1 MSGFW
6 DAITN
11 SSIGETISNAWTS
24 SGAESIYEGVS
35 SFLSDAYDTVDRFS
49 NSRLGKV
56 ATAGYNYF
64 MDQRK
69 SINKQQVKGQR
80 VTATGARGG
89 SGGQALSAAQKAD
102 LGITPRVAAAAQA
115 AARARNGSAISASIQ
130 QLAYKRS
137 RAPLIN
143 VGDTSISVKPR
154 AK

>member
-1 MSGFW
+1 MSWW
-6 DAITN
+6 DSVVN
-11 SSIGETISNAWTS
+11 SSIGQTISNTWTS
-24 SGAESIYEGVS
+24 SGVESIYEGVS

-49 NSRLGKV
+49 NSGLGKV

-69 SINKQQVKGQR
+69 SINRQQVKGQR
-80 VTATGARGG
+80 VSAPRGG
-89 SGGQALSAAQKAD
+89 SQGQALSAAQKAD

-115 AARARNGSAISASIQ
+115 AQRARSGSAISASIQ

>member
-1 MSGFW
+1 MSWW
-6 DAITN
+6 DSVVN
-11 SSIGETISNAWTS
+11 SSIGQTISNTWTS
-24 SGAESIYEGVS
+24 SGVESIYEGVS

-49 NSRLGKV
+49 NSGLGKV

-69 SINKQQVKGQR
+69 SINKGQR
-80 VTATGARGG
+80 VSAPRGG
-89 SGGQALSAAQKAD
+89 SSGQALSAAQKAD
-102 LGITPRVAAAAQA
+102 LGVTPRVAAAAQA
-115 AARARNGSAISASIQ
+115 ATRARNGSAISASIQ

>member
-6 DAITN
+6 EAITS
-11 SSIGETISNAWTS
+11 SSIGQSVSDAWTGS
-24 SGAESIYEGVS
+24 AAQTAYQGVS
-35 SFLSDAYDTVDRFS
+35 SFLTETYDYIDDFS

-56 ATAGYNYF
+56 ATAGYTYF

-69 SINKQQVKGQR
+69 GINRQQVKGQR
-80 VTATGARGG
+80 VTAPRGG
-89 SGGQALSAAQKAD
+89 SQGQALSAAQKAD
-102 LGITPRVAAAAQA
+102 LGVTPRVAAAAQA
-115 AARARNGSAISASIQ
+115 AARARNGSPISASIS

>member
-6 DAITN
+6 DSITN
-11 SSIGETISNAWTS
+11 SSIGQTISNAWTGS
-24 SGAESIYEGVS
+24 AAQSVYQGVS
-35 SFLSDAYDTVDRFS
+35 SFLTDTYDAVDRFAD
-49 NSRLGKV
+49 SRLGKV

-69 SINKQQVKGQR
+69 SINRQQVRGQK
-80 VTATGARGG
+80 VSAPRGG
-89 SGGQALSAAQKAD
+89 SQGQALSAAQKAD
-102 LGITPRVAAAAQA
+102 LGITPRVAAAAQS
-115 AARARNGSAISASIQ
+115 AARARDGSAISASIS

>member
-6 DAITN
+6 DSITN
-11 SSIGETISNAWTS
+11 SSIGQTISNVWTS
-24 SGAESIYEGVS
+24 SGAASVYEGVS
-35 SFLSDAYDTVDRFS
+35 SFLTDTYDLVDDFS
-49 NSRLGKV
+49 NSRLGRA

-80 VTATGARGG
+80 VSAPRGG
-89 SGGQALSAAQKAD
+89 SSGQALSAAQKAD

>member
-1 MSGFW
+1 MSGWW
-6 DAITN
+6 DSIVN
-11 SSIGETISNAWTS
+11 SSVGQAVSDAWTS

-69 SINKQQVKGQR
+69 SINRQQVTGQR
-80 VTATGARGG
+80 VTAPRGG
-89 SGGQALSAAQKAD
+89 SQGQALSAAQKAD
-102 LGITPRVAAAAQA
+102 LGVTPRVAAAAQA
-115 AARARNGSAISASIQ
+115 AARARDGSPISASIS